1 MKSTNAKNI
10 LLVTAL
16 AASLSACDSNE
27 NVTLPTDS
35 TTPEKIFGLVES
47 ISTAEQSVTVNGYTL
62 QAARAKISYQDNQF
76 ELAYLTVGT
85 QVEVETS
92 SGSATEIELDPTIT
106 GIVSEIQSD
115 SLVVNGVTFSHANQ
129 TDVAIGDWVMIS
141 AQMQVDNSWEASSI
155 IGSPVLDNAEVE
167 GQLSSLDATNET
179 FNIGSMVVSYSNAY
193 IEGNETL
200 ANGQWVEV
208 EGHYANDM
216 FSATEVDIESDSEYD
231 GVEIEG
237 TITWVNTE
245 LTYFEIDNRTT
256 VRVTTQTAFE
266 DGVQDDLKTGVVVDV
281 EMLNSENG
289 LVATE
294 IDFKDKHS
302 DTVVQ
307 EFSIVG
313 TATINNGIVT
323 INGIDFVINASTQF
337 DDGLTKVLLDNA
349 WVEAEGIAVA
359 ATDSVAAHWLIKEIE
374 SEIQQATIS
383 LEGPVNDNRLWN
395 YSASDN
401 TLAQFN
407 DMWVDVN
414 AH

>member
-1 MKSTNAKNI
+1 M
-10 LLVTAL
+10 
-16 AASLSACDSNE
+16 
-27 NVTLPTDS
+27 
-35 TTPEKIFGLVES
+35 
-47 ISTAEQSVTVNGYTL
+47 
-62 QAARAKISYQDNQF
+62 
-76 ELAYLTVGT
+76 
-85 QVEVETS
+85 
-92 SGSATEIELDPTIT
+92 
-106 GIVSEIQSD
+106 SEIQSD

-129 TDVAIGDWVMIS
+129 TDVTIGDWVMIT